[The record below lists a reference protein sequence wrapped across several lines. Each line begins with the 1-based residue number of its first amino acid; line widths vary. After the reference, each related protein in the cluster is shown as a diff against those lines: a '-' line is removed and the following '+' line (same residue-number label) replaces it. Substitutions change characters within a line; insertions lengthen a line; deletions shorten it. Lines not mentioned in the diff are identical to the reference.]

1 MHNNV
6 AFDIQ
11 ESIELMK
18 QEVIFMSS
26 LIIFSELHA
35 CILNGYKTQGTE

>member
-1 MHNNV
+1 MHDNV
-6 AFDIQ
+6 PFDIQ

-26 LIIFSELHA
+26 LIT
-35 CILNGYKTQGTE
+35 LNGYKSQGTE

>member
-1 MHNNV
+1 MHSNV
-6 AFDIQ
+6 PFDIQ

-26 LIIFSELHA
+26 LIISCELHA
-35 CILNGYKTQGTE
+35 HILNGYKTQGTE